1 MRSHY
6 ILDEILMDK
15 NAGTSIQ
22 SILVSDTAVLGAQ
35 DLVFV
40 PFLDPPESLAPC
52 SPSAAGGGP
61 VALHCC

>member
-52 SPSAAGGGP
+52 SP
-61 VALHCC
+61 